1 MANENHIH
9 ILYAKIPKNLPDTTY
24 QEKLAVLPAVM
35 KEKHDRYRRWED
47 RAANLFSKILLLEGL
62 RRFGYDYTI
71 LNNLEH
77 TPHGRPHLAGA
88 IDFNISHSGDHILCG
103 VAEGLRL
110 GVDIE
115 QVKDVPFSDFED
127 LMSSEQWDRI
137 RSSADPT
144 REFFRYWA
152 IKESII
158 KADGRGLSIPLND
171 IIINENEAFYER
183 KWFLTRLKLDEDY
196 SAYLATDK
204 QTPTILIEEIDL
216 LRD

>member
-1 MANENHIH
+1 M
-9 ILYAKIPKNLPDTTY
+9 
-24 QEKLAVLPAVM
+24 
-35 KEKHDRYRRWED
+35 
-47 RAANLFSKILLLEGL
+47 ILLLKGL

-77 TPHGRPHLAGA
+77 TAHGRPHLAGA
-88 IDFNISHSGDHILCG
+88 IDFNISHSGDYILCG

-183 KWFLTRLKLDEDY
+183 KWFLTRLNLDEDY